1 MKKAIVILLWLLIPL
16 KSGLP
21 QFSNELK
28 FIAEPRPVYN
38 FEKKNSY
45 GFINGKIK
53 YGEFVDPRH
62 IPESINLA
70 LPGFGIEVWSIY
82 SDSHAACSSLVY
94 LGTYQYIGEKGEKNI
109 WGEGNIDRDAV
120 DTSIYSGF
128 FNLRWN
134 YFDFKI
140 GPLGPG
146 KYILNLVNRE
156 FQSIATSV
164 RDDSIIFGYFDPK
177 NIVTKITETRTIEI
191 DSCNEDYKSIT
202 NIFFAPDSEGATIM
216 CGGAL
221 VCDKPYKLIAYLKT
235 LKAFDAPPESLI
247 ASISFLHSGT
257 DSRILYRW
265 QDGEMQVC
273 DPNGPRQYAYRAQK
287 GITPFDEL
295 NLPEEYWKRMAETIT
310 CTLQTTIG
318 GIGLLSPGTFY
329 AVKGVYLDNLIDS
342 GVFIPAAGQKMA
354 FRCLYNPELGINT
367 KAQMIF
373 NVGTR
378 NKVIY
383 KERLFIDEP
392 GLGFI
397 DNFPL
402 GKLQL
407 NSLFVSWDG
416 RDNQTERKGHL
427 VDPEVGPL
435 GSWIVINKDDEV
447 QSPK

>member
-1 MKKAIVILLWLLIPL
+1 MKMAIVILLWLLIPL
-16 KSGLP
+16 KSALP
-21 QFSNELK
+21 QFSNGLK

-38 FEKKNSY
+38 FEKNNSY

-53 YGEFVDPRH
+53 YGEFVDPRL
-62 IPESINLA
+62 IPESIDLA
-70 LPGFGIEVWSIY
+70 LPGFGIEVRSIY
-82 SDSHAACSSLVY
+82 GDSLAECSSLVY
-94 LGTYQYIGEKGEKNI
+94 LGTYQYMGEKGEKNI
-109 WGEGNIDRDAV
+109 WGEGNITRDAV

-146 KYILNLVNRE
+146 KYILKLVNRE
-156 FQSIATSV
+156 FKSIPSSV
-164 RDDSIIFGYFDPK
+164 SVDNIKYRYFDPN
-177 NIVTKITETRTIEI
+177 NIVTQITETRTIEI
-191 DSCNEDYKSIT
+191 DSCNDDYKSIT
-202 NIFFAPDSEGATIM
+202 NIFFAPESEGATIM

-221 VCDKPYKLIAYLKT
+221 VCDKAYNLIAYLKT
-235 LKAFDAPPESLI
+235 LKVVDAPPESLI

-257 DSRILYRW
+257 NSRILYRW
-265 QDGEMQVC
+265 RDGELPVC
-273 DPNGPRQYAYRAQK
+273 DPNGTRQYAYRAK
-287 GITPFDEL
+287 NGITPFDEL
-295 NLPEEYWKRMAETIT
+295 KLPEEYWKGMAETIT
-310 CTLQTTIG
+310 CSLQTAIG
-318 GIGLLSPGTFY
+318 GIGLLSTGTFF
-329 AVKGVYLDNLIDS
+329 AVKGVFLDNLSNS

-354 FRCLYNPELGINT
+354 FRCLYNPGPDINA
-367 KAQMIF
+367 KAQVIF

-378 NKVIY
+378 DKIIY
-383 KERLFIDEP
+383 KERLFIDDP

-435 GSWIVINKDDEV
+435 GSWIVINKGDEV
-447 QSPK
+447 KSQK